1 LTTPVQKLY
10 EVWAGDSELREAL
23 GQSIDPRGTDWLFE
37 AFAEL
42 GPQAGDLVL
51 DAGARD
57 AVHAIRLV
65 REHGVRAVALDPL
78 PLHCALARGRIA
90 DAGLADEI
98 DVVEGALEELP
109 FDDTSFDWIW
119 CRDVLVHVDA
129 DRGLA
134 ECARVLRPG
143 GALLAYVTLATDR
156 LEPEEADELVR
167 GLALRRS
174 SLDGAQLEASARAAG
189 FVSHSIERLGSE
201 RRERML
207 EDDQW
212 DVRQDL
218 LRLAR
223 LRRRDAEFVERYGE
237 DAVAA
242 AAGGLTWGV
251 YQLLGKLCPTVYTW
265 ERRA

>member
-23 GQSIDPRGTDWLFE
+23 GQSLEPRGTDWLFDV
-37 AFAEL
+37 FAEL
-42 GPQAGDLVL
+42 GPRARDLVL

-57 AVHAIRLV
+57 GVHAIRLV

-78 PLHCALARGRIA
+78 PLHCALARERIA
-90 DAGLADEI
+90 DAGLTDEI

-109 FDDTSFDWIW
+109 FEDASFDWIW

-134 ECARVLRPG
+134 ECERVLRRG
-143 GALLAYVTLATDR
+143 GVLLAYVTLTTDR
-156 LEPEEADELVR
+156 IEPEETDELVR
-167 GLALRRS
+167 GLALRPA
-174 SLDGAQLEASARAAG
+174 SLDGARLEAAAGAAG
-189 FVSHSIERLGSE
+189 FGLQSIERLGSE
-201 RRERML
+201 WRERML
-207 EDDQW
+207 EDGRW

-223 LRRRDAEFVERYGE
+223 LRRRDAELAERYGE

-251 YQLLGKLCPTVYTW
+251 YQLLGKLCPTVYVW
-265 ERRA
+265 KRRA

>member
-10 EVWAGDSELREAL
+10 EVWARDSELREAL
-23 GQSIDPRGTDWLFE
+23 AQSLDPRGTDWLFE
-37 AFAEL
+37 LFAGL
-42 GPQAGDLVL
+42 GPRAGDRLL

-78 PLHCALARGRIA
+78 PLHCALARERIG
-90 DAGLADEI
+90 DAGLTDEI

-109 FDDTSFDWIW
+109 FEDASFDWIW

-134 ECARVLRPG
+134 ECARVLGPG
-143 GALLAYVTLATDR
+143 GVLLAYVTLATER

-167 GLALRRS
+167 GLALQRA
-174 SLDGAQLEASARAAG
+174 SLDGAQLEAAAGAAG
-189 FVSHSIERLGSE
+189 FALRSIERLGSE
-201 RRERML
+201 WRERML
-207 EDDQW
+207 EDEAW

-218 LRLAR
+218 LKLAR
-223 LRRRDAEFVERYGE
+223 LRRRDAELVERYGQ
-237 DAVAA
+237 DAVDA
-242 AAGGLTWGV
+242 AAGGLAWGV
-251 YQLLGKLCPTVYTW
+251 YQLLGKLCPTVYVW

>member
-23 GQSIDPRGTDWLFE
+23 AQSLEPRGTDWLFE
-37 AFAEL
+37 VFAGL

-65 REHGVRAVALDPL
+65 REHDVRAVALDPL
-78 PLHCALARGRIA
+78 PLHCALARERVG
-90 DAGLADEI
+90 DAGLKDEI
-98 DVVEGALEELP
+98 DVVEGALEGLP
-109 FDDTSFDWIW
+109 FEDASFDWIW

-143 GALLAYVTLATDR
+143 GALLAYVTLATKR
-156 LEPEEADELVR
+156 LEPEETDELVR
-167 GLALRRS
+167 GLALRRA
-174 SLDGAQLEASARAAG
+174 SLDGAQLQAAADTAG
-189 FVSHSIERLGSE
+189 FVLRSVERLGSE
-201 RRERML
+201 WRERML

-218 LRLAR
+218 LKLAR
-223 LRRRDAEFVERYGE
+223 MRRRDAELVERYGE
-237 DAVAA
+237 DAVEA
-242 AAGGLTWGV
+242 AAGGLAWGV
-251 YQLLGKLCPTVYTW
+251 YQLLGKLCPTVYVW

>member
-1 LTTPVQKLY
+1 MTPVQKLY
-10 EVWAGDSELREAL
+10 EVWAGDSELRDAL
-23 GQSIDPRGTDWLFE
+23 GQSLDPRGTDWLFE
-37 AFAEL
+37 VFAEL
-42 GPQAGDLVL
+42 GPRPGDLVL

-78 PLHCALARGRIA
+78 PLHCALARERIA
-90 DAGLADEI
+90 DAGLTDEI

-109 FDDTSFDWIW
+109 FEDASFDWIW

-129 DRGLA
+129 ERGLA

-156 LEPEEADELVR
+156 LEPFEADELVR
-167 GLALRRS
+167 ALALQRS
-174 SLDGAQLEASARAAG
+174 SLDAARARGGRGAPQG
-189 FVSHSIERLGSE
+189 SSLRSVERLGSE
-201 RRERML
+201 WRERML
-207 EDDQW
+207 EDGEW

-218 LRLAR
+218 LKLAR
-223 LRRRDAEFVERYGE
+223 LRRRDAELVEQFGAE
-237 DAVAA
+237 AVDA
-242 AAGGLTWGV
+242 AAGGLAWGV
-251 YQLLGKLCPTVYTW
+251 YQLLGKLCPTVYVW